1 MWFPLSITLL
11 VRKYRTGWSVSVRFI
26 FYIR

>member
-11 VRKYRTGWSVSVRFI
+11 VRKYRTGWSVSVRLNFLVK
-26 FYIR
+26 